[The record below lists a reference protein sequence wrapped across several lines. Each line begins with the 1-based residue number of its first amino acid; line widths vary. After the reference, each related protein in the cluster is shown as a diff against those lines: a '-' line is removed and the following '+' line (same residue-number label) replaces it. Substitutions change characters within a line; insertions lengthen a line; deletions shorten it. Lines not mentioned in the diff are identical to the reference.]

1 MGKPKTGQRAEEVGG
16 SFRGLAEGR
25 GQKNGGAGDC
35 WMTAACRTTKPR
47 ARAAAQRLGSALR
60 SPPQHCTWEYA

>member
-25 GQKNGGAGDC
+25 GQENGGAGGLLDDSC
-35 WMTAACRTTKPR
+35 
-47 ARAAAQRLGSALR
+47 L
-60 SPPQHCTWEYA
+60 